1 MRYSRRL
8 VECIAYVLL
17 ILALAVY
24 APVVFGQCD
33 CDSTAVSLPGTEV
46 RQLTSAATGRDY
58 DIYIRFPESYN
69 VEPERKYPVL
79 YVLDGQW
86 DFKLLDSIYGGL
98 LYDEFVPEIFIVGIT
113 YSGPDADYGLLRQMD
128 YTIADWSIE
137 GSGDA
142 PKFHTFIRDEL
153 VPFIETDYRAE
164 PGQRF
169 LMGSSYGGFFTLYV
183 LFTEPELFSGYVAAS
198 PWVPV
203 AGGAAFTMEAEYAA
217 THDDLPVKLYLTV
230 GELEPL
236 LGPVLQF
243 MQTIHERDYPGLVL
257 EARVIEGE
265 RHAGNKPE
273 AYNRGLRFL
282 FQGE

>member
-8 VECIAYVLL
+8 VKHIAYVLL
-17 ILALAVY
+17 IL
-24 APVVFGQCD
+24 VFSGCGPGSSGQCD
-33 CDSTAVSLPGTEV
+33 CDSPAVSLLGTEV
-46 RQLTSAATGRDY
+46 RQLTSASTGRDY
-58 DIYIRFPESYN
+58 DIYVRFPESYDA
-69 VEPERKYPVL
+69 EPERTYPVL

-98 LYDEFVPEIFIVGIT
+98 LYDGFVPEMFIVGIT

-128 YTIADWSIE
+128 YTIADRSIA

-142 PKFHTFIRDEL
+142 PQFHTFIRDEL
-153 VPFIETDYRAE
+153 IPFIEADYRAE
-164 PGQRF
+164 PAQRF
-169 LMGSSYGGFFTLYV
+169 LMGSSYAGFFTLYA

-198 PWVPV
+198 PSVRV
-203 AGGAAFTMEAEYAA
+203 AGGAAFMMEAEYAA
-217 THDDLPVKLYLTV
+217 THDDLPVKLYLSV
-230 GELEPL
+230 GEIEPL
-236 LGPVLQF
+236 VRPVLQF

-257 EARVIEGE
+257 EERIIEGE

-282 FQGE
+282 FQDT